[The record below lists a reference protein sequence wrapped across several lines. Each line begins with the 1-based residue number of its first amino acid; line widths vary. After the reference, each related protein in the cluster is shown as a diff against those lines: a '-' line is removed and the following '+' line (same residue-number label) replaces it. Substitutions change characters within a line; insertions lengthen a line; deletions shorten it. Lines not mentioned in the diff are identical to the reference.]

1 MFGSPIRTCADPLI
15 EPSGLRI
22 SWASWAAI
30 SPTAA
35 SFSLTLTSS
44 SRRFTSVRFWK
55 TSRYPAPAGSVV
67 SSFETETP
75 TSTSSPEG

>member
-1 MFGSPIRTCADPLI
+1 MSESRFDSRVMMASRWSCSADMLGSPMSTWAEPLI

-35 SFSLTLTSS
+35 SFSLTRTSC
-44 SRRFTSVRFWK
+44 SRRLISVRSWK
-55 TSRYPAPAGSVV
+55 TSR
-67 SSFETETP
+67 
-75 TSTSSPEG
+75 